1 MLLQFCDK
9 CGRPLSEGCIA
20 RGEAVERD
28 GELVCAHCV
37 SSEQAKAAVRAEK
50 ARATE
55 PEGPLGHYEK
65 AVWSCESCGI
75 PVTALDLIEGR
86 ASRVG
91 GLLKCSRC
99 APIEDVVERPAPKPA
114 APRPTPG
121 RSSLPR
127 SKPVFTP
134 PKAAASAPRHSKAA
148 AEHYVEEAHSEQKR
162 PILPIVMFAIV
173 LPMFAIS
180 LYYAVTTQVKLNEV
194 MGGQANEPQDKRNRR
209 PQEALLPET
218 NKAPDKSQPENPTP
232 AGSTQPEPAPDRPP
246 QPTEGQKQRPIPNEV
261 MDDLVTV
268 ENELAA
274 PIIKQLQSPDL
285 GQVWEGLI
293 AAGSRRL
300 IATRP
305 YVRAL
310 LQDKDDQIRA
320 LACRVSGMLTDKEAL
335 PELKRR
341 MEQDPAEPVRTEARK
356 AYDRLTGEA
365 TRELKD
371 LTDRELEDMLR
382 DIKRE
387 LERRNGRSD

>member
-9 CGRPLSEGCIA
+9 CGRPLSEGCLA

-37 SSEQAKAAVRAEK
+37 SAEQSKAAMRAEK
-50 ARATE
+50 ARAAE

-99 APIEDVVERPAPKPA
+99 APIEDAPEPAAPKPA
-114 APRPTPG
+114 AARPAPG
-121 RSSLPR
+121 RPSLPR
-127 SKPVFTP
+127 GKPAFAA
-134 PKAAASAPRHSKAA
+134 PKAASAPRHSKAA
-148 AEHYVEEAHSEQKR
+148 AEHYVEEANTEQRR
-162 PILPIVMFAIV
+162 PILPIVMFAII

-180 LYYAVTTQVKLNEV
+180 LYYAVTSQVKLNEV
-194 MGGQANEPQDKRNRR
+194 MSGQGNEPQDKRNRR
-209 PQEALLPET
+209 PQEPLLPDRT
-218 NKAPDKSQPENPTP
+218 GTPDNRPDVTAPGNVEPEQPPVKP
-232 AGSTQPEPAPDRPP
+232 SP
-246 QPTEGQKQRPIPNEV
+246 PTEGPKQRPIPNEV

-274 PIIKQLQSPDL
+274 PVIKQLQSPDL
-285 GQVWEGLI
+285 AQVWEGLI
-293 AAGSRRL
+293 VAGSRRL

-320 LACRVSGMLTDKEAL
+320 LACRVSGMLSDKEAL
-335 PELKRR
+335 PELKHRY
-341 MEQDPAEPVRTEARK
+341 EQDPAEPVRTEARK

-371 LTDRELEDMLR
+371 LTDTELEDMLR

>member
-9 CGRPLSEGCIA
+9 CGRPLSEGCLA

-37 SSEQAKAAVRAEK
+37 SAEQSKAAMRAEK
-50 ARATE
+50 ARAAE
-55 PEGPLGHYEK
+55 PDSPLGHYEQ

-99 APIEDVVERPAPKPA
+99 APIEDAPEPAAPKPA
-114 APRPTPG
+114 AARPAPG
-121 RSSLPR
+121 RPSLPR
-127 SKPVFTP
+127 NKPAFVA
-134 PKAAASAPRHSKAA
+134 PKAASAPRHSKAA
-148 AEHYVEEAHSEQKR
+148 AEHYVEEANTEQRR
-162 PILPIVMFAIV
+162 PILPIVMFAII

-180 LYYAVTTQVKLNEV
+180 LYYAVTSQVKLNEV
-194 MGGQANEPQDKRNRR
+194 MSGQGNEPQDKRNRR
-209 PQEALLPET
+209 PQEPLLPDRT
-218 NKAPDKSQPENPTP
+218 GTPDSRPDVTMPGNTEPEQPPVKP
-232 AGSTQPEPAPDRPP
+232 SPP
-246 QPTEGQKQRPIPNEV
+246 SEGPKQRPIPNEV

-274 PIIKQLQSPDL
+274 PVIKQLQSPDL
-285 GQVWEGLI
+285 AQVWEGLI
-293 AAGSRRL
+293 VAGSRRL

-320 LACRVSGMLTDKEAL
+320 LACRVSGMLSDKEAL

-341 MEQDPAEPVRTEARK
+341 YEQDPAEPVRTEARK

-371 LTDRELEDMLR
+371 LTDTELEDMLR